1 MAIQRLN
8 RQLRAF
14 LTQGLYHDYDMKS
27 AHPTFVRHLC
37 EGKAYCETTYQ
48 DKYLNDRTRL
58 LKEGNTAK
66 HTMKQPAKI
75 DGELLRLRARKQHAE
90 IQRMKKAAF
99 TDPFQLVDKKPVH
112 HRDLAG
118 RPTETEKA
126 DLQPD
131 QNSLGEADASGA
143 RPVPI

>member
-1 MAIQRLN
+1 MLIGDIDDAESKNSQSPGHHE
-8 RQLRAF
+8 Q
-14 LTQGLYHDYDMKS
+14 
-27 AHPTFVRHLC
+27 HP
-37 EGKAYCETTYQ
+37 G
-48 DKYLNDRTRL
+48 D
-58 LKEGNTAK
+58 NTAT

-131 QNSLGEADASGA
+131 QNSLGEADAIGA